1 MLDIQKL
8 IYDKLAALGYT
19 VYDYVIEDASFPYI
33 RLGVTDSSKNNTKT
47 TKGKKIK
54 QYIDVFSNYKGS
66 KEVKE
71 ITDKIVNILDGLSV
85 DGYNFTLEHTTII
98 QEEYKPLGG
107 INKGT
112 VFHGVIIFEIKS
124 Y

>member
-54 QYIDVFSNYKGS
+54 QYIDVFSSYKGS

-85 DGYNFTLEHTTII
+85 DGYNFILEHTTVI

-112 VFHGVIIFEIKS
+112 IFHGVIIFEIKS